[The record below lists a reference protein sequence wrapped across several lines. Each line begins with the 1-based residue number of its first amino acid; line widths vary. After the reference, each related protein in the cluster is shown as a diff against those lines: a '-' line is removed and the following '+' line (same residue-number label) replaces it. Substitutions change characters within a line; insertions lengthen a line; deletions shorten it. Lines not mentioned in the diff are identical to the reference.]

1 MKTIV
6 AVALLVS
13 SVSAFSA
20 TVKVTSF
27 NFIRTSNDVMS
38 PLAELCGVVEG
49 SLVNAPS
56 YVNAKIDP
64 KASKPASYNT
74 ITDAEGKFCMAV
86 ITYRGTAEVSILGQK
101 SVVTATAE

>member
-1 MKTIV
+1 MKSIL

-27 NFIRTSNDVMS
+27 NFIRTSNDVMA

-49 SLVNAPS
+49 AITSAPS
-56 YVNAKIDP
+56 YVSAKIDP
-64 KASKPASYNT
+64 KSGKPASYNT
-74 ITDAEGKFCMAV
+74 ITDSEGKFCMAV
-86 ITYRGTAEVSILGQK
+86 ITYRGTAEVSIMGQK
-101 SVVTATAE
+101 SIVTANAQ